1 MYYTLLL
8 LLFITLYKN
17 SIALQKDGDKIIMQP
32 VELID
37 LVIQEQMRS
46 DRPAIRRRY
55 KENAK
60 TAMDALGKIEVQT
73 GNDHWR
79 PQTERLKRDCKFL
92 SNAIL
97 ANLAYI
103 LKREGTQ
110 GGKLTNTL
118 PTPIPQSYKDH
129 SCSLRC
135 SVFQNIADNNLH
147 WVSVGWLSWI

>member
-1 MYYTLLL
+1 MYYTLL

-73 GNDHWR
+73 GNDH
-79 PQTERLKRDCKFL
+79 
-92 SNAIL
+92 
-97 ANLAYI
+97 
-103 LKREGTQ
+103 
-110 GGKLTNTL
+110 
-118 PTPIPQSYKDH
+118 
-129 SCSLRC
+129 
-135 SVFQNIADNNLH
+135 
-147 WVSVGWLSWI
+147 